1 MFEYLVFSQVPGQP
15 AQQPA
20 VPQQPSQPAQP
31 APGAQPAQQ
40 PSAQPAPG
48 AQPAQQPSAQP
59 AAQPAGPAPA
69 GGGVSMM
76 AMLQWAGIGGA
87 ASGAIQ
93 AVFGVIT
100 GFEIVNFLMTV
111 GIAVVVGIL
120 VAIILG
126 QFGAKIPIK
135 ATLMIKAALFMFVIN
150 LIPGFIFGMGVG
162 TLGMILGIIGVGA
175 GAFAYG
181 WLVQNKLPNLI

>member
-1 MFEYLVFSQVPGQP
+1 MIEYLVFNQVPGQP

-20 VPQQPSQPAQP
+20 APQQPAQPPQPAAGAQPAQP

-40 PSAQPAPG
+40 PP
-48 AQPAQQPSAQP
+48 AQP

-93 AVFGVIT
+93 AVFSVII
-100 GFEIVNFLMTV
+100 GFDIVSFLMTV

-135 ATLMIKAALFMFVIN
+135 ATLMIKAAAMMFVIN
-150 LIPGFIFGMGVG
+150 LIPGFIFSPNYGFLTIILMVVG
-162 TLGMILGIIGVGA
+162 IGA

-181 WLVQNKLPNLI
+181 WLVQNKLPNLV